1 MNAPVFLSAEWR
13 QLVMLNYRIA
23 PEVLGPFLP
32 RGVELD
38 AWEGNCFVSVVGF
51 LFLNTRVRGLPVPF
65 HRHFEEV
72 NLRFYVR
79 GRGPEG
85 WRRGVVFIK
94 EIVPRRLIAAVA
106 RLAYN
111 EKYIAL
117 PMRHALTE
125 SGPANARRIEF
136 AWRAGGRWNRLAA
149 SVAGEPSLPV
159 RGSQEAFITEHYWGY
174 SAQRDGGTKEYRVE
188 HPPWR
193 VWPAQAVQFDCEVAA
208 LYGQPFE
215 QWLGAPPA
223 SAFVA
228 EGSAVKVRAGV
239 RLAP

>member
-1 MNAPVFLSAEWR
+1 MNTPVFLSAEWR
-13 QLVMLNYRIA
+13 HLVMLNYHITPEALRPLA
-23 PEVLGPFLP
+23 PP
-32 RGVELD
+32 GVELD

-65 HRHFEEV
+65 HRRFEEL

-79 GRGPEG
+79 RRGPEG

-111 EKYIAL
+111 EKYISL
-117 PMRHALTE
+117 PMRHGLVE
-125 SGPANARRIEF
+125 LGPAKARRIEF
-136 AWRAGGRWNRLAA
+136 EWYAGGRWNRLAA
-149 SVAGEPSLPV
+149 SVAGEPALPV
-159 RGSQEAFITEHYWGY
+159 RGSQEEFITEHYWGY
-174 SAQRDGGTKEYRVE
+174 AAQRDGGTKEYQVE

-193 VWPAQAVQFDCEVAA
+193 VWPARETRFDCDVAA
-208 LYGQPFE
+208 LYGESFE
-215 QWLGAPPA
+215 RWLGAAPA

-228 EGSAVKVRAGV
+228 EGSPVIVRSGV
-239 RLAP
+239 RCA